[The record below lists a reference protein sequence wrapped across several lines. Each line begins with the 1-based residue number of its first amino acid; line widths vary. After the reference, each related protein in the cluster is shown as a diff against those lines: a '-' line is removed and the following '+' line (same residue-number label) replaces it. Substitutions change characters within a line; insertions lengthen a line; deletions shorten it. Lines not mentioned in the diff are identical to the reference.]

1 MRVVLDTNIVIDL
14 LHFADP
20 QTQSLQRGIATGKL
34 RCFTDRD
41 CFAELQRVS
50 AYRQFGLDARAQ
62 AALLDRYRHFVIAC
76 EREPA
81 EDYLLPRCRDGRRPE
96 VPRPRRALPRRAADH
111 ARPATAAGRSPPPAG
126 SLRDRHPGHC
136 RRAAGRPLSAPPPV
150 SHRYQRNVLA
160 FGESL
165 AADCRL
171 PVTTC
176 ARICR

>member
-1 MRVVLDTNIVIDL
+1 MRAVLDTNIVIDL

-20 QTQSLQRGIATGKL
+20 QTQPLQRGIATGKL

-81 EDYLLPRCRDGRRPE
+81 EDYLLPRCRDVDDQKFLVLGVRCRAELLITRDRRLLQVARHRLP
-96 VPRPRRALPRRAADH
+96 VPYAIVTL
-111 ARPATAAGRSPPPAG
+111 ATAAA
-126 SLRDRHPGHC
+126 LLLDR
-136 RRAAGRPLSAPPPV
+136 
-150 SHRYQRNVLA
+150 
-160 FGESL
+160 
-165 AADCRL
+165 
-171 PVTTC
+171 
-176 ARICR
+176 

>member
-1 MRVVLDTNIVIDL
+1 MRAVLDTNIVIDL

-20 QTQSLQRGIATGKL
+20 QTQPLQRGIATGDL

-81 EDYLLPRCRDGRRPE
+81 EDYLLPRCRDVDDQKFLVLGVRCRAELLITRDRRLLQVARHRLP
-96 VPRPRRALPRRAADH
+96 VPYAIVTL
-111 ARPATAAGRSPPPAG
+111 ATAAA
-126 SLRDRHPGHC
+126 LLLDR
-136 RRAAGRPLSAPPPV
+136 
-150 SHRYQRNVLA
+150 
-160 FGESL
+160 
-165 AADCRL
+165 
-171 PVTTC
+171 
-176 ARICR
+176 